1 MKDEFLLLL
10 RSIENN
16 TNIKPEDTMMI
27 PTVYL
32 GEKKA
37 TIDKNG
43 AQSTLYTIV
52 ISSKYFEIENEKK
65 STNPLL
71 IQKIIDVIN
80 LNYQD
85 HLIAE
90 EYVRPKIKVGFQ
102 GLPII
107 NSEPFVLN
115 RHPVSMILRI
125 QDDETRSAG
134 RRPSALDDDTASR
147 RSSTQP
153 TGSVTANAASRPNS
167 NRSGNARTLRALT
180 RNDSSLSNHG
190 ADNAS
195 EISDMTQRVA
205 TDASSTVGG
214 SNMLSVSQ
222 YFYATSNIPD
232 GRSLLTSEMLRHTK
246 ELSIT
251 SKESSH
257 LVEESTRKPSILIGW
272 QIMLFGENENLNGK
286 IFHNDV
292 I

>member
-107 NSEPFVLN
+107 NPEPFVLN
-115 RHPVSMILRI
+115 RHLVSMVLRI

-134 RRPSALDDDTASR
+134 RRPSALD
-147 RSSTQP
+147 STNRISNSECCVKTKLQSL
-153 TGSVTANAASRPNS
+153 GKCAN
-167 NRSGNARTLRALT
+167 
-180 RNDSSLSNHG
+180 
-190 ADNAS
+190 
-195 EISDMTQRVA
+195 
-205 TDASSTVGG
+205 
-214 SNMLSVSQ
+214 
-222 YFYATSNIPD
+222 F
-232 GRSLLTSEMLRHTK
+232 
-246 ELSIT
+246 
-251 SKESSH
+251 
-257 LVEESTRKPSILIGW
+257 
-272 QIMLFGENENLNGK
+272 NGTYPK
-286 IFHNDV
+286 
-292 I
+292 